1 MEDIRVDDD
10 WQVTRAADG
19 DAPTVSG
26 TEEFLQSVRLESMTQ
41 EGDLFY
47 DPEYGWSLLDFI
59 HSTDSE
65 LARTAIR
72 ERVRGKMAK
81 RTDVDISSLQVE
93 VEFWEDALRLGIL
106 FKRKDRDDQYRIGLL
121 LDRVRLE
128 VTEE

>member
-26 TEEFLQSVRLESMTQ
+26 TEEFLQSVRLEAMTQ

-65 LARTAIR
+65 LVRTAIR

-81 RTDVDISSLQVE
+81 TDVDISSLQVE

-121 LDRVRLE
+121 LGRVRLE